1 MKGKFEC
8 RYVGRTEEPSKNG
21 KYKYLFVQGDKKP
34 EGIMNQTPVEFWSDE
49 LFDCKFM
56 EAYPL
61 ILDVQGDFV
70 NFVAF
75 AK

>member
-1 MKGKFEC
+1 MKGKFNC
-8 RYVGRTEEPSKNG
+8 HFIGRTENASKSG
-21 KYKYLFVQGDKKP
+21 KYRYLFVQGDKKP
-34 EGIMNQTPVEFWSDE
+34 EGLMNQTPIEFWSDE

-61 ILDVQGDFV
+61 VLDVQGDFV
-70 NFVAF
+70 SFVSF

>member
-1 MKGKFEC
+1 MKGKFDC
-8 RYVGRTEEPSKNG
+8 VYIGRTEEASKNK
-21 KYKYLFVQGDKKP
+21 KYKYLFVQGDKK
-34 EGIMNQTPVEFWSDE
+34 ECGIMNQTPVEFWSDE
-49 LFDCKFM
+49 LYNCNFLQSYSM
-56 EAYPL
+56 